1 MKKSFIPKKRPE
13 LAKLLY
19 PTHGFKFGPYN
30 PVFTGLR
37 HRSGVSQRIY
47 LVTRASKTKNISLFS

>member
-1 MKKSFIPKKRPE
+1 MSQESIRFHRETQGIWKSLSFKKKRPE

-37 HRSGVSQRIY
+37 YRSGV
-47 LVTRASKTKNISLFS
+47 